1 MKYQERCLAVILG
14 GGKGTRLYP
23 LTKERSKPAVPFA
36 GNYRIVDIPISNCLN
51 SGINKVFVITQY
63 NSASLNRHIVNTYR
77 FDSFHEGFVDILASE
92 LTEEGMMGGFAE
104 GTADAV
110 RKAIKHLRVFRPSL
124 VLVLAGD
131 QLYRMDFSQ
140 VITAHIE
147 KKAHITV
154 CTLPISAEEISRFG
168 VLSVDGAGA
177 IQDFV
182 EKPSS
187 EEVLKRRGFIPQ
199 EGKYLASM
207 GIYLFDAEILFRELL
222 QNPQMNDFGK
232 ELIPYLLQKYDCY
245 VYRYEGYWEDIG
257 TIAAYHEANIC
268 LASENPPFSLY
279 DKEFPFFTRPR
290 FLPPAQ
296 VIKSEISEVLLSP
309 GVQIISS
316 RITRTV
322 VGVRSQ
328 IGEGCSI
335 EDTVLMGADFY
346 EEDGWRPAIGRN
358 CVIRK
363 AIIDKNAIIGD
374 EVMILNEKGIKEYR
388 GEVYSIVDGIVVVHK
403 NAIIE
408 SGTRI

>member
-1 MKYQERCLAVILG
+1 MKYHLQEKCIAVILG

-131 QLYRMDFSQ
+131 QLYRMDFAQ
-140 VITAHIE
+140 VIDTHIE
-147 KKAHITV
+147 KKANITV
-154 CTLPISAEEISRFG
+154 CALPILAEEISRFG
-168 VLSVDGAGA
+168 VLSVDGSGA

-187 EEVLKRRGFIPQ
+187 EDVLKKRGFLPQ

-232 ELIPYLLQKYDCY
+232 ELIPYFLQKYDCY
-245 VYRYEGYWEDIG
+245 AYRYEGYWEDIG
-257 TIAAYHEANIC
+257 TITAYHEASIR
-268 LASENPPFSLY
+268 LASENPSFSLY

-296 VIKSEISEVLLSP
+296 VTESKISEALLSP
-309 GVQIISS
+309 GVRIVSS
-316 RITRTV
+316 LIRRTV
-322 VGVRSQ
+322 VGVRSR
-328 IGEGCSI
+328 IGAGCS
-335 EDTVLMGADFY
+335 
-346 EEDGWRPAIGRN
+346 
-358 CVIRK
+358 
-363 AIIDKNAIIGD
+363 
-374 EVMILNEKGIKEYR
+374 
-388 GEVYSIVDGIVVVHK
+388 
-403 NAIIE
+403 
-408 SGTRI
+408 